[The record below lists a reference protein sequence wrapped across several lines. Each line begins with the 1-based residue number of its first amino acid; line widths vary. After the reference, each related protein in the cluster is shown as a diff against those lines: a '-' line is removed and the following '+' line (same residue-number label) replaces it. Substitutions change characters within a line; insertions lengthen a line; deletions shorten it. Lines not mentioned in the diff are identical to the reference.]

1 MEFKV
6 GANSENVMDGIS
18 ESDRR
23 RLGGMWFWIEDD
35 LDGSRVVGVEKNEI
49 DFGVLF
55 DVSIDIFGRVGQG
68 VHLCI
73 KVRGVICEFDGSSM
87 DFFSHVVSDY

>member
-6 GANSENVMDGIS
+6 GANSENVMNGVS

-23 RLGGMWFWIEDD
+23 RLGGMWFWVEDD
-35 LDGSRVVGVEKNEI
+35 LDSSGVVGVEKNEV

-55 DVSIDIFGRVGQG
+55 DISIDVFSRVSQSI
-68 VHLCI
+68 HFCI
-73 KVRGVICEFDGSSM
+73 EV
-87 DFFSHVVSDY
+87 